1 MILKSLTQRFY
12 SIFHSRRQPEPS
24 ASFSGVHRISIV
36 ERQTCMPLHDKVWVW
51 KEDEVSPSTAS
62 KIIALFHQFARTV
75 GVRHRKP
82 RAVVYAPQ
90 NYYSSR
96 IILYFY

>member
-1 MILKSLTQRFY
+1 MIQKPYTRFALLY
-12 SIFHSRRQPEPS
+12 FHSRRQPEPS

-75 GVRHRKP
+75 GVRHRK
-82 RAVVYAPQ
+82 
-90 NYYSSR
+90 S
-96 IILYFY
+96 